1 MEMKTILS
9 ARNLKKIYGAKTNQ
23 IAALDGIDMDI
34 EEGEFVSV
42 MGPSGAGKTTLLNI
56 IATIDFPTSGTIKIE
71 DNPLIRMQED
81 KLSNFRREHLGFI
94 FQDFNL
100 LDNLTVKEN
109 IILPLSLANKA
120 PEFINR
126 RLSHATKQLGISD
139 ILEKYPVTLSGGQK
153 QKTAAARAIINDPSL
168 ILADEPT
175 GALDSKSS
183 ADLLACL
190 CKLNTENG
198 STILMVTH
206 DAFAASYS
214 KRIIFIKDG
223 KFFTEI
229 ISNGDRKEFF
239 KKIIDIL
246 KSFGGEGSA
255 VI

>member
-1 MEMKTILS
+1 MKTILS
-9 ARNLKKIYGAKTNQ
+9 ARNLKKIYGTKTNP

-34 EEGEFVSV
+34 EKGEFVSV

-56 IATIDFPTSGTIKIE
+56 IATIDFPSSGTIKIE
-71 DNPLIRMQED
+71 NTQLTHMSEE

-100 LDNLTVKEN
+100 LENLTIKEN
-109 IILPLSLANKA
+109 IILPLTLNNKA
-120 PEFINR
+120 PGFINQ
-126 RLSHATKQLGISD
+126 RLNDTVKKLGISD
-139 ILEKYPVTLSGGQK
+139 ILEKYPVTISGGQK
-153 QKTAAARAIINDPSL
+153 QRTAAARAVINDPSL
-168 ILADEPT
+168 VLADEPT

-190 CKLNTENG
+190 RKLNREND

-214 KRIIFIKDG
+214 KRVIFIKDG

-229 ISNGDRKEFF
+229 NSNGDRKDFF
-239 KKIIDIL
+239 KKIMDIL
-246 KSFGGEGSA
+246 KSFGGEGNA

>member
-1 MEMKTILS
+1 MKKILT
-9 ARNLKKIYGAKTNQ
+9 ARNLKKLYGTKTNP
-23 IAALDGIDMDI
+23 IAALNGIDLDI

-56 IATIDFPTSGTIKIE
+56 IATIDYPTSGTIQIE
-71 DNPLIRMQED
+71 ETQLIRMSEE

-109 IILPLSLANKA
+109 IILPLALANKT
-120 PEFINR
+120 PRLINE
-126 RLSHATKQLGISD
+126 RLKTITEKLGIED
-139 ILEKYPVTLSGGQK
+139 ILEKYPVTISGGQK
-153 QKTAAARAIINDPSL
+153 QKTAAARAVISDPTL

-183 ADLLACL
+183 ADLLGCL
-190 CKLNTENG
+190 KKLNQENN

-214 KRIIFIKDG
+214 KRVIFIKDG

-229 ISNGDRKEFF
+229 YSSGERKDFF
-239 KKIIDIL
+239 KKIMDIL
-246 KSFGGEGSA
+246 KSFGGDGSA